1 MVLYATIKKGG
12 FFMISKKELG
22 YISGWANKVPFPGND
37 YAEETMEKLKQA
49 EKLFKEIYANNKYNI
64 TLSNNEEIEL
74 EIKEKNLAH
83 ILGIDFKNLS
93 QDLFADFRKD
103 ILDISPEEYLNSY
116 TLLQRIIENSDK
128 VINYDKTSDY
138 LKILNYYKVSVKSD
152 IISKLGNLANF
163 KFGCINFDKNEFLK
177 NANVDHHNS
186 NSTKY
191 LYVPSE
197 EPVSPY
203 FLMGILPN
211 RSYSQDEKIDETY
224 DENEIVINNS
234 PYIIETS
241 IAPIDTKSYFQNQE
255 VVIPTQILKDTNKEL
270 TKINATPSQKK
281 ALLKEYHSIIT
292 EYGINNRINIYSD
305 YLSMLSEQEQVKK
318 LIK

>member
-1 MVLYATIKKGG
+1 
-12 FFMISKKELG
+12 MISKKELG